1 MNEEQTNPFDDE
13 RHAFLVL
20 VNARTQ
26 YSLWPETVAVPP
38 GWRVVL
44 GPQGRGECV
53 QWLEQN
59 WQDIRPTAPQS

>member
-26 YSLWPETVAVPP
+26 YSLWPETVPVPQ
-38 GWRVVL
+38 GWRVAL

-59 WQDIRPTAPQS
+59 WQDIRPQPLQS